1 MSEGHLEV
9 IHLDDEE
16 NENSD
21 EEDTEEEE
29 DGDTDDPSPENAQ
42 EEVVVLGESDAT
54 SSSSESGDDEES
66 ASSGDEAVLLS
77 DQDQDEI
84 QILSDDD
91 ANDISNNAEEP
102 VIVLGS
108 APINLETC
116 SKESAKPSTSL
127 GSQLPPNSCS
137 DVNYEDFDCFVD
149 PEDESQTS
157 TKRTEET
164 QPSLQVCSS
173 NNHPSPCN
181 ELFLDYEEF
190 RDTALEDELAQLSS
204 SEDEDSPVGDD
215 LSRSLAHA
223 SNPQVANEDIISDIG
238 MYVEFKEQRKFSNF
252 FYAYFFWLLILGF
265 KIFERDIFV
274 EVSTLKSM
282 IPNLE
287 MNDLLKSMENKGW
300 KISDCVKFCGWEMQ
314 YIGLELAKHIIPK
327 QCLLGK
333 LIHQLNVSNK
343 TNFVVNI

>member
-29 DGDTDDPSPENAQ
+29 DGDTDDPSPENDQ

-66 ASSGDEAVLLS
+66 ESPGDEAALLS
-77 DQDQDEI
+77 DQDEI

-108 APINLETC
+108 VPINLETC

-164 QPSLQVCSS
+164 QPSLPVCTS
-173 NNHPSPCN
+173 NNHPSPSPCN

-190 RDTALEDELAQLSS
+190 RDTALEDELTQLSS
-204 SEDEDSPVGDD
+204 SEDEDQPVGDD

-223 SNPQVANEDIISDIG
+223 PNPQVANEDISDIG
-238 MYVEFKEQRKFSNF
+238 MWHLKNQEICSSFSMHTSF
-252 FYAYFFWLLILGF
+252 GFYF
-265 KIFERDIFV
+265 
-274 EVSTLKSM
+274 
-282 IPNLE
+282 
-287 MNDLLKSMENKGW
+287 
-300 KISDCVKFCGWEMQ
+300 
-314 YIGLELAKHIIPK
+314 
-327 QCLLGK
+327 
-333 LIHQLNVSNK
+333 
-343 TNFVVNI
+343 

>member
-77 DQDQDEI
+77 DQDEI

-108 APINLETC
+108 VPINLETC
-116 SKESAKPSTSL
+116 SKEAAKPSTSL

-204 SEDEDSPVGDD
+204 SEDEDQPVGDD

-223 SNPQVANEDIISDIG
+223 SNPQVTNEDIIYDIG
-238 MYVEFKEQRKFSNF
+238 MYVEFKE
-252 FYAYFFWLLILGF
+252 
-265 KIFERDIFV
+265 
-274 EVSTLKSM
+274 
-282 IPNLE
+282 
-287 MNDLLKSMENKGW
+287 
-300 KISDCVKFCGWEMQ
+300 
-314 YIGLELAKHIIPK
+314 
-327 QCLLGK
+327 
-333 LIHQLNVSNK
+333 
-343 TNFVVNI
+343 

>member
-29 DGDTDDPSPENAQ
+29 DGDTDDPSPENDQ

-66 ASSGDEAVLLS
+66 ESPGDEAALLS
-77 DQDQDEI
+77 DQDEI

-108 APINLETC
+108 VPINLETC

-164 QPSLQVCSS
+164 QPSLPVCTS
-173 NNHPSPCN
+173 NNHPSPSPCN
-181 ELFLDYEEF
+181 EVFLDYEEF
-190 RDTALEDELAQLSS
+190 RDTALEDELTQLSS
-204 SEDEDSPVGDD
+204 SEAEVQPVGDD

-223 SNPQVANEDIISDIG
+223 PNPQVANEDISDIG
-238 MYVEFKEQRKFSNF
+238 MWHLKNQEICSSFSMHTSF
-252 FYAYFFWLLILGF
+252 GFYF
-265 KIFERDIFV
+265 
-274 EVSTLKSM
+274 
-282 IPNLE
+282 
-287 MNDLLKSMENKGW
+287 
-300 KISDCVKFCGWEMQ
+300 
-314 YIGLELAKHIIPK
+314 
-327 QCLLGK
+327 
-333 LIHQLNVSNK
+333 
-343 TNFVVNI
+343 

>member
-29 DGDTDDPSPENAQ
+29 DGDTDDPSPENDQ

-66 ASSGDEAVLLS
+66 ESPGDEAALLS
-77 DQDQDEI
+77 DQDEI

-108 APINLETC
+108 VPINLETC

-164 QPSLQVCSS
+164 QPSLPVCTS
-173 NNHPSPCN
+173 NNHPSPSPCN

-190 RDTALEDELAQLSS
+190 RDTALEDELTQLSS
-204 SEDEDSPVGDD
+204 SEAEVQPVGDV

-223 SNPQVANEDIISDIG
+223 PNPQVANEDISDIG
-238 MYVEFKEQRKFSNF
+238 MWHLKNQEICSSFSMHTSF
-252 FYAYFFWLLILGF
+252 GFYF
-265 KIFERDIFV
+265 
-274 EVSTLKSM
+274 
-282 IPNLE
+282 
-287 MNDLLKSMENKGW
+287 
-300 KISDCVKFCGWEMQ
+300 
-314 YIGLELAKHIIPK
+314 
-327 QCLLGK
+327 
-333 LIHQLNVSNK
+333 
-343 TNFVVNI
+343 